1 MKLTDLQLALLG
13 DKEAQDRISQRKE
26 LLPCRC
32 SHSNVRIFEYKRI
45 PKDMKK
51 DGLKPC
57 YIYCLSCGSETKRCD
72 REEDAIKEWNSR
84 NPILEQDQLE
94 KLKMN
99 LE

>member
-1 MKLTDLQLALLG
+1 
-13 DKEAQDRISQRKE
+13 
-26 LLPCRC
+26 
-32 SHSNVRIFEYKRI
+32 
-45 PKDMKK
+45 MKK

-94 KLKMN
+94 KLKIN